1 METLTSN
8 QAKTQFGDLLLKVQ
22 RNPVGITRNGK
33 PVAVMLSAEDY
44 AAIES
49 LKMELL
55 QQSLQRSLSDIEA
68 GRVRDGDS
76 FLTGLIETPETN
88 GVEGK

>member
-22 RNPVGITRNGK
+22 RAPVEISRNGK
-33 PVAVMLSAEDY
+33 PVAVMISADDY
-44 AAIES
+44 SAMEP

-55 QQSLQRSLSDIEA
+55 RQSLKRGLADLKA
-68 GRVRDGDS
+68 GKVQDGDS
-76 FLTGLIETPETN
+76 VFASMIDAED
-88 GVEGK
+88 K

>member
-22 RNPVGITRNGK
+22 RAPVEISRNGR
-33 PVAVMLSAEDY
+33 PVAVMISADDY
-44 AAIES
+44 SAMEP

-55 QQSLQRSLSDIEA
+55 RQSLKRGLADLENGKVQ
-68 GRVRDGDS
+68 DGDS
-76 FLTGLIETPETN
+76 IFNSMIGAED
-88 GVEGK
+88 K

>member
-22 RNPVGITRNGK
+22 RAPVEISRNGK
-33 PVAVMLSAEDY
+33 PVAVMISADDY
-44 AAIES
+44 SAMEP

-55 QQSLQRSLSDIEA
+55 RQSLRRGLTDLEA
-68 GRVRDGDS
+68 GKIQDGDS
-76 FLTGLIETPETN
+76 VFDSMIEAED
-88 GVEGK
+88 K

>member
-22 RNPVGITRNGK
+22 RAPVEISRNGK
-33 PVAVMLSAEDY
+33 PVAVMISADDY
-44 AAIES
+44 SAMET

-55 QQSLQRSLSDIEA
+55 RQSLKRGIADLDGGKVQ
-68 GRVRDGDS
+68 DGDS
-76 FLTGLIETPETN
+76 VFASMIDAED
-88 GVEGK
+88 K